1 MRRLFPISIGFPGVS
16 GNPLRF
22 VAPLFTEQVLKGFIV
37 REFNGA
43 LLFGSLRSLS
53 HSGDLPC

>member
-37 REFNGA
+37 GQFDGM
-43 LLFGSLRSLS
+43 LFFGSLLSSS
-53 HSGDLPC
+53 HSGYLPC

>member
-37 REFNGA
+37 GQFDGM
-43 LLFGSLRSLS
+43 LFFGSLIYTIQ
-53 HSGDLPC
+53 

>member
-1 MRRLFPISIGFPGVS
+1 MKRAFPIPIGFSGVP

-22 VAPLFTEQVLKGFIV
+22 VAALFTEQVLKGFIV